1 MTTNKDIEISVLKG
15 DKLFNENT
23 PFIININTKKLKTAK
38 KMSNADL
45 ICVIDISTSMKGQ
58 KLNLVKKSLII
69 LVKMMDKDDRL
80 SLVLFSNCSEILF
93 DLDYMT
99 EERKSYVISKIND
112 IKVTYDTNILSG
124 LENAI
129 NILKKIQKEK
139 NDKRASS
146 ILLLSDGCDNYSYNY
161 STLSTKFKKLYQGL
175 DLNFTLNTFGYGNNH
190 DPNIMNGLANLRDGS
205 FFYVEDYKKVA
216 EYFVTVL
223 GGCVSIISK
232 NVKINIKL
240 LNENCTIKKVFGV
253 DNLYKYNIEPHIFKT
268 EIIQLLCDQEYTY
281 VLELNFD
288 EKKIKKNSEIIY
300 VEVIYNDMSNNNNK
314 NKITFIYKNINTKKT
329 DKNKANEEYIRSQVY
344 YVLDEALKLRE
355 KNKIKEAN
363 DLLSNMEDWIKKNYK
378 GNNKFYLED
387 IIKSK
392 NIFKDEEE
400 FNIKGVAFAKSNI
413 KQKMCKKVGAGDMYK
428 NCNMDYYCNNM
439 NDDDIL
445 NNDDYD
451 YDKNDNYNGNKREKK
466 IKNIKKDEDYNE
478 NNFDPIDYINEIDD
492 CKNICSSNI
501 GDNYYNNNEDYY
513 YNNDDKNKDY

>member
-161 STLSTKFKKLYQGL
+161 STFSTKFKKLYQGQ
-175 DLNFTLNTFGYGNNH
+175 DLNFTLNTFGYGNDH

-240 LNENCTIKKVFGV
+240 LNENCTIKKVFGM

-268 EIIQLLCDQEYTY
+268 EIMQLLCDKEYTY

-300 VEVIYNDMSNNNNK
+300 VEVIYNDMNNNNK
-314 NKITFIYKNINTKKT
+314 MNKITFIYKNKNMKKQI
-329 DKNKANEEYIRSQVY
+329 KIRQMRNIS
-344 YVLDEALKLRE
+344 DLKF
-355 KNKIKEAN
+355 I
-363 DLLSNMEDWIKKNYK
+363 M
-378 GNNKFYLED
+378 F
-387 IIKSK
+387 
-392 NIFKDEEE
+392 
-400 FNIKGVAFAKSNI
+400 
-413 KQKMCKKVGAGDMYK
+413 
-428 NCNMDYYCNNM
+428 
-439 NDDDIL
+439 
-445 NNDDYD
+445 
-451 YDKNDNYNGNKREKK
+451 
-466 IKNIKKDEDYNE
+466 
-478 NNFDPIDYINEIDD
+478 
-492 CKNICSSNI
+492 
-501 GDNYYNNNEDYY
+501 
-513 YNNDDKNKDY
+513 